1 MGLSAFLT
9 SPLSRL
15 LLNPTYDRLAV
26 AALARFYFPVSRLWA
41 MALADGGDG
50 DADAILARVPA
61 LTRHRHRLQRAVAH
75 ARDRARV
82 QATAHARWEEA
93 LFGGAE
99 VRPESLTRIERA
111 RAAACQSLMTARSAF
126 LPLVRAARLTPFGWD
141 IQTHD
146 AVEAR
151 HGARLA
157 RVAAAFPAPDPSP
170 KVEMSR
176 PVPGDGFETLWL
188 RADTTVAGRPDT
200 LWARV
205 ERPLGAAHAGALVFT
220 HGISMET
227 EFWRESSSLTSDLA
241 RAGVTVIRPEG
252 PWHGRRRVAGTFGGE
267 PALALGPMGLLD
279 YFDAHV
285 RELALLVA
293 WARDAVGGPVAV
305 GGVSL
310 GALTAQMALAAARTW
325 PPSCR
330 PDAAFLVTTA
340 GSLMD
345 VALSGSLTRALG
357 MPQRLAESGWDR
369 AALQRWMP
377 LLEPGAEIAL
387 DPARV
392 VVLLGTADEI
402 LPYPSGRDLVAAW
415 RIPPENLFVAPLGHF
430 SAALGL
436 YRNPAPLARLG
447 AVLREVK

>member
-15 LLNPTYDRLAV
+15 ILHPTYDRLAV
-26 AALARFYFPVSRLWA
+26 TALARFYFPVSRLWA
-41 MALADGGDG
+41 MALDDGGSG
-50 DADAILARVPA
+50 DTMLAKLPRLAR
-61 LTRHRHRLQRAVAH
+61 HRPRLDRAIAH
-75 ARDRARV
+75 ARDRARA
-82 QATAHARWEEA
+82 QADAHARWEDA
-93 LFGGAE
+93 MFGGAE

-141 IQTHD
+141 IQPHD

-151 HGARLA
+151 HGARLTA
-157 RVAAAFPAPDPSP
+157 VAAAFPAPDRLP
-170 KVEMSR
+170 KFALSR
-176 PVPGDGFETLWL
+176 PVPGNGFETLWL

-205 ERPLGAAHAGALVFT
+205 ERPLGAAHAGALIFT

-252 PWHGRRRVAGTFGGE
+252 PWHGRRRLAGTFGGE
-267 PALALGPMGLLD
+267 PTLALGPMGLLD

-285 RELALLVA
+285 REFALLVA
-293 WARDAVGGPVAV
+293 WARDATGGPVAV

-310 GALTAQMALAAARTW
+310 GALAAQMALAAARDW

-377 LLEPGAEIAL
+377 LLEPGAAIAL
-387 DPARV
+387 DPARI

-402 LPYPSGRDLVAAW
+402 LPYPSGRDLVTAW

-436 YRNPAPLARLG
+436 YRNPAPLERLG
-447 AVLREVK
+447 AVLRAAM

>member
-1 MGLSAFLT
+1 LGLSAFLT

-50 DADAILARVPA
+50 DAILAKLPRLA
-61 LTRHRHRLQRAVAH
+61 RHRQRLERAIAQ
-75 ARDRARV
+75 ARDRARA
-82 QATAHARWEEA
+82 QAVAHARWEEA
-93 LFGGAE
+93 LFGGNG
-99 VRPESLTRIERA
+99 VKPEALARIELA
-111 RAAACQSLMTARSAF
+111 RAGACQSLMTARSAF

-141 IQTHD
+141 IQPHD

-157 RVAAAFPAPDPSP
+157 DLAAAFRMPERLPRIELSQ
-170 KVEMSR
+170 

-205 ERPLGAAHAGALVFT
+205 ERPSGAPNAGALVFT
-220 HGISMET
+220 HGIAMET

-241 RAGVTVIRPEG
+241 REGITVIRPEG
-252 PWHGRRRVAGTFGGE
+252 PWHGHRRVAGTFGGE
-267 PALALGPMGLLD
+267 PTLALGPMGLLD
-279 YFDAHV
+279 YFEAHV
-285 RELALLVA
+285 RELALLAA
-293 WARDAVGGPVAV
+293 WARDASGGPVAV

-310 GALTAQMALAAARTW
+310 GALTAQMALMAAPNW
-325 PPSCR
+325 PAPCR

-345 VALSGSLTRALG
+345 VALAGSLTRALG
-357 MPQRLAESGWDR
+357 MPRQLAESGWDR

-377 LLEPGAEIAL
+377 LLEPGAAIAL

-392 VVLLGTADEI
+392 VVLLGTEDEI

-415 RIPPENLFVAPLGHF
+415 DIPPENLFVTPLGHF

-436 YRNPAPLARLG
+436 YRNPAPLARLS

>member
-15 LLNPTYDRLAV
+15 ILHPTYDRLAV

-41 MALADGGDG
+41 MALDDGGE
-50 DADAILARVPA
+50 AILARVPRLA
-61 LTRHRHRLQRAVAH
+61 RHRQRLERAIAQTQV
-75 ARDRARV
+75 RARV
-82 QATAHARWEEA
+82 QADSFARWEDA
-93 LFGGAE
+93 LFGGNG
-99 VRPESLTRIERA
+99 VKPETLARIELA
-111 RAAACQSLMTARSAF
+111 RAGACQSLMTARGAF

-141 IQTHD
+141 IRPHD

-157 RVAAAFPAPDPSP
+157 DAALAFRMPDRLP
-170 KVEMSR
+170 KVELSQ

-205 ERPLGAAHAGALVFT
+205 ERPSGAAHAGALVFT

-241 RAGVTVIRPEG
+241 RRGITVIRPEG
-252 PWHGRRRVAGTFGGE
+252 PWHGRRRIAGTFGGE
-267 PALALGPMGLLD
+267 PTLALGPMGLLD
-279 YFDAHV
+279 YFDGHV
-285 RELALLVA
+285 RELALLIA
-293 WARDAVGGPVAV
+293 WVRDAVGGPVAV

-310 GALTAQMALAAARTW
+310 GALTAQMALRAARHW
-325 PPSCR
+325 PAPCR

-357 MPQRLAESGWDR
+357 MPRQLADTGWDR

-377 LLEPGAEIAL
+377 LLEPGTDIAL

-392 VVLLGTADEI
+392 VALLGSEDEI
-402 LPYPSGRDLVAAW
+402 LPYASGKDLIAAW
-415 RIPPENLFVAPLGHF
+415 NLPPENLFVTPLGHF

-436 YRNPAPLARLG
+436 YRNPAPLARLA
-447 AVLREVK
+447 AVLREAG

>member
-111 RAAACQSLMTARSAF
+111 RAAACQTLMTARSAF

-377 LLEPGAEIAL
+377 LLEPGAAIAL
-387 DPARV
+387 DPARI

>member
-1 MGLSAFLT
+1 LGLSAFLT

-15 LLNPTYDRLAV
+15 LLHPTYDRLAV

-41 MALADGGDG
+41 MALADDGDG
-50 DADAILARVPA
+50 DAILARLPRLV
-61 LTRHRHRLQRAVAH
+61 RHRPRLQHAVAR
-75 ARDRARV
+75 ARARARV
-82 QATAHARWEEA
+82 QADAHARWEEA
-93 LFGGAE
+93 LFGGKAGP
-99 VRPESLTRIERA
+99 PEALSRIEFA
-111 RAAACQSLMTARSAF
+111 RAAACQSLMTARGAF

-146 AVEAR
+146 AVEAC
-151 HGARLA
+151 HGTRLA
-157 RVAAAFPAPDPSP
+157 DAAAAFWMPERLP
-170 KVEMSR
+170 KIELSQ

-241 RAGVTVIRPEG
+241 RTGITVIRPEG

-325 PPSCR
+325 PQACR

-357 MPQRLAESGWDR
+357 MPRQLAESGWDR

-377 LLEPGAEIAL
+377 LLEPGAAIAL
-387 DPARV
+387 DPARI

-402 LPYPSGRDLVAAW
+402 LPYPSGRNLVAAW

-447 AVLREVK
+447 AVLHAAM